1 MSAHHVRTVPELDF
15 DDIQGTL
22 LRYRPDVYYGVY
34 MMFRIDDA
42 EAVKRSLRTVLP
54 KVTTAAD
61 WESPRPFTL
70 NIAFTYSGFEALG
83 VPPDS
88 LASFADEFREG
99 MAARNVVLGDVGT
112 SDPQHWT
119 APLGSRDVHIGV
131 IISAHSVE
139 ALDEPVG
146 VAQQLDGVTMI
157 YQLDVGVLP
166 TGREHF
172 GFRDGIGNPH
182 VIGST
187 NQPRP
192 GQDEVMPGEFIL
204 GYEDEL
210 GKLPASLTPDVLAR
224 NGTYLAFRQ
233 LHEDVAALRRFL
245 RDNARSP
252 QDEELLAAK
261 MVGRWRS
268 GAPLALSPDHDDPEL
283 GADPQ
288 RNNDF
293 SYYDDDR
300 GGRRTPRGCHIRR
313 GNPRD
318 SLKDSIVSTNL
329 HRVMRRAAVYG
340 PMLADGVLE
349 DDGAD
354 RGIVF
359 IFMGAGLAR
368 QFEFVQ
374 QVWMNDGDFAGLGN
388 EKDPLIGD
396 NDGSGTFT
404 IPAKPLRRRLSALP
418 RFVTVRGGEYFYL
431 PGIAALTWLTTLP
444 ATERQPHVPRSEGAH
459 RV

>member
-1 MSAHHVRTVPELDF
+1 MTGQQTRTVPDLDF
-15 DDIQGTL
+15 NDIQGML
-22 LRYRPDVYYGVY
+22 LRGRPDIYYGVY
-34 MMFRIDDA
+34 MLFRVDDP
-42 EAVKRSLRTVLP
+42 EAVKRSLRTALP

-70 NIAFTYSGFEALG
+70 NIAFTYSGFETLG

-88 LASFADEFREG
+88 LTSFADEFREG

-112 SDPQHWT
+112 SDPQHWI
-119 APLGSRDVHIGV
+119 APFGSQDVHIGV
-131 IISAHSVE
+131 VISSHCVDG
-139 ALDEPVG
+139 LDEPVS
-146 VAQQLDGVTMI
+146 VAQRLDGVTMI
-157 YQLDVGVLP
+157 YRLDAGALP

-172 GFRDGIGNPH
+172 GFRDGIGGPH

-192 GQDEVMPGEFIL
+192 GQDEVMPGEFIH

-210 GKLPASLTPDVLAR
+210 GNLSVGPTPDVLAR
-224 NGTYLAFRQ
+224 SGTYLALRQ
-233 LHEDVAALRRFL
+233 LHTDVVAFRHYL

-252 QDEELLAAK
+252 DDEELLAAK

-268 GAPLALSPDHDDPEL
+268 GAPLALSPEHDDPEL

-293 SYYDDDR
+293 RYYDDDLN
-300 GGRRTPRGCHIRR
+300 GLRTPRGCHIRR
-313 GNPRD
+313 ANPRD

-329 HRVMRRAAVYG
+329 HRVVRRSAAYG
-340 PMLADGVLE
+340 PMLPDGALE
-349 DDGAD
+349 DDD
-354 RGIVF
+354 VERGLILS
-359 IFMGAGLAR
+359 FMGASLAR

-374 QVWMNDGDFAGLGN
+374 QVWVNDGDFVGLGN
-388 EKDPLIGD
+388 EKDPLAGD
-396 NDGSGTFT
+396 NDGTGTYT

-431 PGIAALTWLTTLP
+431 PGIAAMTWLTTLTNP
-444 ATERQPHVPRSEGAH
+444 ERP
-459 RV
+459 